1 MGYKQITET
10 LASLELRIRDLADS
24 NRELRTSLERAES
37 RSVALLAE
45 NQTMRQAL
53 EAEKTA
59 REEAVARIDALIG
72 KIEGHAGVE
81 KFS

>member
-1 MGYKQITET
+1 MGYKEITET
-10 LASLELRIRDLADS
+10 LASLELRIHNLADS
-24 NRELRTSLERAES
+24 NRELRTRLEKAEGES
-37 RSVALLAE
+37 AALLAE

>member
-1 MGYKQITET
+1 MGYKEITET

>member
-10 LASLELRIRDLADS
+10 LASLELRIHNLADD
-24 NRELRTSLERAES
+24 NRELRTRLERAES
-37 RSVALLAE
+37 ESAALLAE
-45 NQTMRQAL
+45 NQTMRQDL

-59 REEAVARIDALIG
+59 REKAVARIDALIG

>member
-1 MGYKQITET
+1 MGYKEITET
-10 LASLELRIRDLADS
+10 LASLELRIHDLADS
-24 NRELRTSLERAES
+24 NRELKTSLERAES
-37 RSVALLAE
+37 ESTALLAE

-53 EAEKTA
+53 EAERTA

>member
-1 MGYKQITET
+1 MGYKEITET

-53 EAEKTA
+53 AAEKTA

>member
-1 MGYKQITET
+1 MGYKEITET
-10 LASLELRIRDLADS
+10 LASLELRIHNLADS
-24 NRELRTSLERAES
+24 NRELRTRLEKAEVES
-37 RSVALLAE
+37 TALLAE

>member
-1 MGYKQITET
+1 MGYKEITET
-10 LASLELRIRDLADS
+10 LASLELRIHNLADS
-24 NRELRTSLERAES
+24 NRELRTSLERAKSES
-37 RSVALLAE
+37 AALLAE